1 MWYMLNQ
8 KKIEPENTAYLKYL
22 CSSMARD
29 LTAAFPDLG
38 TNSAFLIAA
47 YAFRLLGAV
56 WKEREKERENL
67 ML

>member
-1 MWYMLNQ
+1 MRYMLNQ

-56 WKEREKERENL
+56 
-67 ML
+67 